1 MTTKKLLESLASK
14 YSNIPSCV
22 VEEVEKQVRG
32 KKVTRQK
39 LEEIMSRISAEYEK
53 AMVEPGEAAGTIA
66 AQSIGEPGTQMT
78 LNTFHYA
85 GVAEITITLG
95 LPRLIEIVDARKNP
109 STPVMT
115 IYLEEEYRHDKEKA
129 QEVARKIELTTVEDV
144 AASTEIDIADNKIHI
159 RLDPNRLRSHG
170 VKVDDVVEALKRKV
184 KGEVK
189 ANGDRVTVDPGG
201 VSPADLRRIGIKTR
215 ETRVKGIKGIDR
227 VLVRYE
233 NGEYVVFTEG
243 SKLSEVLELEGVDS
257 TRTTTNHILEI
268 YETLGIEAART
279 AIIKETVRIMEEQGL
294 EVDIRHIMLV
304 ADVMTADGTVKQIGR
319 HGVSGEKASV
329 LARASFEVT
338 VNHLLEAS
346 MQGEVD
352 NLSGIIENVIVGQL
366 IPLGTGAVDLTM
378 KPPRGLE
385 ANRGTPR
392 KEAVEA

>member
-1 MTTKKLLESLASK
+1 LTTKKLLESLASK
-14 YSNIPSCV
+14 YGNIPSCV
-22 VEEVEKQVRG
+22 VEEIEKQLRG
-32 KKVTRQK
+32 RKVTREK
-39 LEEIMSRISAEYEK
+39 LEEIMSRIAEECEK
-53 AMVEPGEAAGTIA
+53 AMVEPGEAAGTLA

-85 GVAEITITLG
+85 GVAEIAITLG

-129 QEVARKIELTTVEDV
+129 REVARKIELTTVEDV

-159 RLDPNRLRSHG
+159 RLDPKRLESHG
-170 VKVDDVVEALKRKV
+170 IVVDDVVEALERKV
-184 KGEVK
+184 RGKITVDGNK
-189 ANGDRVTVDPGG
+189 VTVDPGG
-201 VSPADLRRIGIKTR
+201 VSPADLRRIGVKAK
-215 ETRVKGIKGIDR
+215 ETRIKGIKGIDR
-227 VLVRYE
+227 VLIRYE
-233 NGEYVVFTEG
+233 NGEYVIFTEG
-243 SKLSEVLELEGVDS
+243 SRLSEVLELEGVDS
-257 TRTTTNHILEI
+257 TRTTTNHILEV

-279 AIIKETVRIMEEQGL
+279 AIITETAKIMEEQGL

-366 IPLGTGAVDLTM
+366 IPLGTGAVDLAM
-378 KPPRGLE
+378 KPLQEIGANKQTPRG
-385 ANRGTPR
+385 
-392 KEAVEA
+392 EAVET